1 MSDQDIEI
9 FEFDDTNL
17 YGFLEELTFNDLL
30 ELDLDT
36 INHLKG
42 HEPDLILQIVEE
54 ACIDD
59 IEDRIFYKNLFKL
72 PYSEEEEDYLNWE
85 EQINHDLGL
94 PAMNKI
100 ELSIF

>member
-1 MSDQDIEI
+1 MSNQDIEI
-9 FEFDDTNL
+9 FEFDDTDL

-59 IEDRIFYKNLFKL
+59 IDDRIFYKNLFKL
-72 PYSEEEEDYLNWE
+72 PYNEEEEDYLNWE
-85 EQINHDLGL
+85 DQVNDDLGL
-94 PAMNKI
+94 PVMNDF
-100 ELSIF
+100 ELSII